1 MFYQEEFVKARMD
14 RKDGNQMSES
24 YTENEEVFAD
34 IVISGRIF
42 GSDGRARNG
51 ALAVKDG
58 KYLAI
63 GDCDEIS
70 RYIGLDTIMCGYKNK
85 SVLACIYSQATGDN
99 VHEMGAAYQPSGEY
113 KIMSGNLTMKVGD
126 QANLTVYDEKVDVYS
141 ELEQS
146 ESKVLMKIENGEI
159 IYRRRN
165 PGNRTCAGMHFHP

>member
-1 MFYQEEFVKARMD
+1 MFYQEEFVKARMG

-34 IVISGRIF
+34 IVINGRIF

-70 RYIGLDTIMCGYKNK
+70 RYIGLDTIICGYKNK
-85 SVLACIYSQATGDN
+85 SVLACLYSQATGDN
-99 VHEMGAAYQPSGEY
+99 VHEMGRLISH
-113 KIMSGNLTMKVGD
+113 
-126 QANLTVYDEKVDVYS
+126 
-141 ELEQS
+141 
-146 ESKVLMKIENGEI
+146 
-159 IYRRRN
+159 
-165 PGNRTCAGMHFHP
+165 PGNIRLCPVI

>member
-42 GSDGRARNG
+42 ESDGRARNG

-85 SVLACIYSQATGDN
+85 SVLAAFIVRRPG
-99 VHEMGAAYQPSGEY
+99 
-113 KIMSGNLTMKVGD
+113 IMCMRWGRLISH
-126 QANLTVYDEKVDVYS
+126 
-141 ELEQS
+141 
-146 ESKVLMKIENGEI
+146 
-159 IYRRRN
+159 
-165 PGNRTCAGMHFHP
+165 PGNIRLCPVI